1 MVKLY
6 YDNTYELTTKATL
19 TATYHN
25 IVKHWMHVCLNAQQH
40 LQCWSRYGPMP
51 SMPIICESHKKHLDL
66 TFSMMLFHQR
76 LKV

>member
-40 LQCWSRYGPMP
+40 LQRWSRYGHMP
-51 SMPIICESHKKHLDL
+51 SMPIIC
-66 TFSMMLFHQR
+66 
-76 LKV
+76 